1 MNTVK
6 DAFAILYFLASADG
20 QVDER
25 ETQIIVDFI
34 NRQQGQLNFDSRQ
47 TVTELAALTD
57 EARIETYDRALF
69 GFRDNSSMQDR
80 YTLMHFAADLAAADG
95 AISEN
100 EKILFQDMAKVWG
113 VDTQALFQQSRNFVQ
128 STAAPPVAPTLT
140 VTTTGINYVN
150 TPAAPATVAAAPA
163 EASSQKTN
171 RAIYFAWSLGS
182 SLASDSIAMTHINAA
197 QTEPH
202 FERAQMS
209 AMGLGITVNRLTG
222 MTHDQISNDAKAS
235 LHLLADEGRRI
246 AEQIDALHGGTISSY
261 FKMIVRCHLLL
272 LFYND
277 RLEHRKSN
285 QSLLDNVLSL
295 KPDTIIP
302 DAFFQPLISAV
313 RENVAWF
320 VFKPI
325 VYEFDRA
332 VGEFLHERIDG
343 EKNTVEKMPAE
354 ENHQTPDF
362 KSTAQTTQTAAQP
375 SPNPPVT
382 LSEPLQTLAAYSQG
396 RAGNDRVLRALVDHQ
411 GWYVPLQLFLKTA
424 EDKSRQKK
432 VVFISAEDRVKESEI
447 RLFTDYASLMRAA
460 AANAPIGSYAGAING
475 TELFGLIPT
484 GIKSIRINPYSPVEQ
499 TWSFLDETSVEMVRL
514 WSEVIALEEKL
525 KYFQP
530 GKPDLAALSS
540 YHGFITIVN
549 AETNSI
555 FLIKEFNEEMRI
567 AAPVFTAPDSAD
579 RFLASLPPEKSRALK
594 QITINGDTLL
604 NDLPNMKIEMP
615 NEQPSR
621 SFDGAVINA
630 YGPGVFHILR
640 FDDIRK

>member
-1 MNTVK
+1 MTDFNSLAYLQKSLEIADDIKTRFG
-6 DAFAILYFLASADG
+6 AEAASYF
-20 QVDER
+20 E
-25 ETQIIVDFI
+25 IIVQCYLPLMLQNSASE
-34 NRQQGQLNFDSRQ
+34 NRTFPQTTLEKMLSLKAYAPLPDEYFQPLIAAARQARTVEDLKQ
-47 TVTELAALTD
+47 TVFDFDRKVYEFLC
-57 EARIETYDRALF
+57 ARL
-69 GFRDNSSMQDR
+69 
-80 YTLMHFAADLAAADG
+80 
-95 AISEN
+95 
-100 EKILFQDMAKVWG
+100 V
-113 VDTQALFQQSRNFVQ
+113 
-128 STAAPPVAPTLT
+128 APPAAEPMLT
-140 VTTTGINYVN
+140 VTTAGINYVN
-150 TPAAPATVAAAPA
+150 TPAAPAAVAAAPA

-246 AEQIDALHGGTISSY
+246 AEQIDSRHGGTISSY

-277 RLEHRKSN
+277 RLEHRKDN
-285 QSLLDNVLSL
+285 QSHLDNVLSL
-295 KPDTIIP
+295 KPDTLIP

-332 VGEFLHERIDG
+332 VGEFLHQRIDG
-343 EKNTVEKMPAE
+343 AKNTIEKNVVE
-354 ENHQTPDF
+354 ENHQTPAF
-362 KSTAQTTQTAAQP
+362 KSIAQTTRTAAQTT
-375 SPNPPVT
+375 PNPPVT

-396 RAGNDRVLRALVDHQ
+396 RADNNKVLRSLVSHR
-411 GWYVPLQLFLKTA
+411 GWFAPLELFYTEGENKRRV
-424 EDKSRQKK
+424 EK
-432 VVFISAEDRVKESEI
+432 VVIISAENQLQADSMC
-447 RLFTDYASLMRAA
+447 LFTDYESVLRASET
-460 AANAPIGSYAGAING
+460 NAPIGAYGGEMSG
-475 TELFGLIPT
+475 TELFGKIPA
-484 GIKSIRINPYSPVEQ
+484 GINKIRVNSYSPVER
-499 TWSFLDETSVEMVRL
+499 TWSFMDETSVELARL
-514 WSEVIALEEKL
+514 WSEVIALEEKF

-530 GKPDLAALSS
+530 GKPDLAALGN
-540 YHGFITIVN
+540 YRGFITVVN
-549 AETNSI
+549 AETGGI

-579 RFLASLPPEKSRALK
+579 RFLASLPPEKSAALK

-615 NEQPSR
+615 NEEPSR

-630 YGPGVFHILR
+630 YGPGVFYILR